1 MLIMMKAGSLPED
14 VDRIRR
20 IIHELGFDTRAVT
33 LGDRLGVRTVGA
45 DLDDLEAI
53 TQRAEV
59 EQLLPIGQ
67 PIPLA
72 AGQPRGTRSQ
82 VRVGPATIG
91 DGFTLIA
98 GPCAVETRE
107 QLLGVATA
115 VKRSGAEIL
124 RGGAWKP
131 RTSPYEFQ
139 GLGQAALELL
149 EQARGETGLPIVTEA
164 VDHASFDQ
172 LEACAEMVQIGAR
185 NMQNY
190 ELLKRAGRSSRAILL
205 KRGISA
211 TLDEWLMAA
220 EYILQAGNRNVV
232 LCERGIRTYSGH
244 SRFTLDLSVIPVLR
258 RITHLPVIVD
268 PSHASGDRRSV
279 AALARAAAAVGAD
292 GVMVEVHDNPEN
304 ARCDGRQ
311 SLSSEEFERL
321 SRSIRLIEAAID
333 SPTEPVL

>member
-1 MLIMMKAGSLPED
+1 MLIVMKAGSLPED

-20 IIHELGFDTRAVT
+20 IIHELGSDTQAVT
-33 LGDRLGVRTVGA
+33 LGDRLGVRVLGA
-45 DLDDLEAI
+45 NRVDLHAI
-53 TQRAEV
+53 AQRAEV
-59 EQLLPIGQ
+59 EQLLPIGL
-67 PIPLA
+67 PIRLA
-72 AGQPRGTRSQ
+72 AAESEGIRSQ
-82 VRVGPATIG
+82 VRVGAATIG

-98 GPCAVETRE
+98 GPCAVETPE
-107 QLLGVATA
+107 QLLGIAAA
-115 VKRSGAEIL
+115 VSRSGAEIL

-139 GLGQAALELL
+139 GLGKAALELL
-149 EQARGETGLPIVTEA
+149 DQARAETGLPIVTEA
-164 VDHASFDQ
+164 VDHESFDQ
-172 LEACAEMVQIGAR
+172 VEAHAEMVQIGAR

-220 EYILQAGNRNVV
+220 EYILEAGNPNVV
-232 LCERGIRTYSGH
+232 LCERGIRTYSRH
-244 SRFTLDLSVIPVLR
+244 SRFTLDLSVVPVLR
-258 RITHLPVIVD
+258 RITHLPIIVD

-279 AALARAAAAVGAD
+279 VALARATAAVGAD
-292 GVMVEVHDNPEN
+292 GVMVEVHDSPEN

-311 SLSSEEFERL
+311 SLSSDEFERL

-333 SPTEPVL
+333 SPAEPVL